1 MPSRWRTRIT
11 PICDQ
16 PRAAPPP
23 RARPIFSLER
33 GSRSAAIWVTPS
45 PPPPSPSPNARRAIP
60 SHNMTLTSLPVAIV
74 AHGDES
80 LMNERQT
87 AVFRCLPRAGNVAL
101 VNGSAVNAPARGR
114 GSRPARPLRRVPPCG
129 VRSLPWRA
137 APRARAGAA
146 RSGASRACAPRVD
159 REDLRVL
166 VEAGRPRSAPATLG
180 KPAGPLA
187 AQHRDDEKV
196 RELPHQVVDVG
207 KALAGAEPELGRLPV
222 VFAAA
227 AVVRHRSRGPS
238 GPRHGRQDDRGVR
251 GAQRTRSIL
260 ICGPFC
266 PAHGV
271 LRPPQG
277 RDRDADVQ
285 ARQPPARS
293 GAL

>member
-1 MPSRWRTRIT
+1 M
-11 PICDQ
+11 
-16 PRAAPPP
+16 
-23 RARPIFSLER
+23 
-33 GSRSAAIWVTPS
+33 
-45 PPPPSPSPNARRAIP
+45 
-60 SHNMTLTSLPVAIV
+60 AIV
-74 AHGDES
+74 AHADES

-87 AVFRCLPRAGNVAL
+87 ADFRCLPRAGNVAL

-227 AVVRHRSRGPS
+227 AVVRHRSRGSFRPEAWEARRS
-238 GPRHGRQDDRGVR
+238 R
-251 GAQRTRSIL
+251 GARSATDPIYFSL
-260 ICGPFC
+260 RAVMPRARCSAAACEAETGTLSPS
-266 PAHGV
+266 PAAAGEV
-271 LRPPQG
+271 
-277 RDRDADVQ
+277 
-285 ARQPPARS
+285 RS
-293 GAL
+293 A